1 MSVGSLIGG
10 SLCRMSLLGRGRMV
24 SLLSFG
30 RTNERVRDS
39 VGLPADD
46 TFVLLLLNNPLNS
59 NSVEF

>member
-30 RTNERVRDS
+30 RTNEHVRNS
-39 VGLPADD
+39 VGLPVDD
-46 TFVLLLLNNPLNS
+46 MFVLLL
-59 NSVEF
+59 